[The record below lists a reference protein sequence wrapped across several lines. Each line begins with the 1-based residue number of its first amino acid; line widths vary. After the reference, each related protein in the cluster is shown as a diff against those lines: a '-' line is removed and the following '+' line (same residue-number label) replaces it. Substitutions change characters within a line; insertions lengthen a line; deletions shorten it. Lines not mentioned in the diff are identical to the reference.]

1 MKSLTLEY
9 PQQLAALQAQARSAF
24 DRGADQVVIDLSRLS
39 SLETNDVRSL
49 ITLLRRTRRPGTD
62 VALRVTQPAVMHSL
76 KTMALDRVFP
86 IDEAA

>member
-1 MKSLTLEY
+1 
-9 PQQLAALQAQARSAF
+9 
-24 DRGADQVVIDLSRLS
+24 
-39 SLETNDVRSL
+39 
-49 ITLLRRTRRPGTD
+49 LRRTRRPGTD